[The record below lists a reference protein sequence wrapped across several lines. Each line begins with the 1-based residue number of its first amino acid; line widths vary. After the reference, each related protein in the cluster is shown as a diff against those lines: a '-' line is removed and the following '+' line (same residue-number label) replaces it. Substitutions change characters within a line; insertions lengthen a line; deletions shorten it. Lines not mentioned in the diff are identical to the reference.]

1 MTPRS
6 PHPRNSKPSRG
17 FSLPE
22 VMMVLAVVLAM
33 GLGVY
38 KLFFSGSQAS
48 DADTVA
54 LGIDNL
60 RADLTTQF
68 SSQPGYSAL
77 QTQNDLTTA
86 LTNGL
91 PSTLLKGT
99 NGAPGTT
106 WGSLTWS
113 SIPRPCHIATPTDGC
128 TVQNGGYQLA
138 LAGVPT
144 DACSKIATHYLAG
157 QSSQAQESTWI
168 DGKQQTTTT
177 ATLSACAAAGG
188 HTVTWQHY
196 EYTKPGG

>member
-6 PHPRNSKPSRG
+6 PHPRHPKPSRG

-54 LGIDNL
+54 LAVDNL
-60 RADLTTQF
+60 RADLATQF
-68 SSQPGYSAL
+68 SSLPGYSAL
-77 QTQNDLTTA
+77 QTQSDVVNA
-86 LTNGL
+86 LTSNL
-91 PSTLLKGT
+91 PATLLKGA
-99 NGAPGTT
+99 NGTPGTT

-113 SIPRPCHIATPTDGC
+113 SISRPCHIATPTDGC
-128 TVQNGGYQLA
+128 TVANGGYQLA
-138 LAGVPT
+138 LASVPT
-144 DACSKIATHYLAG
+144 DACGKIASHYLAN

-177 ATLSACAAAGG
+177 AALSACAAAGG

-196 EYTKPGG
+196 EYTKSGG